1 MTVNRRK
8 KDVKFRGSHTHGWG
22 SKKKHR
28 GSGNRG
34 GKGNAGTGKRADQ
47 NKPSIWHEQY
57 FGKHGFTHKGAVR
70 HKSVNIEFLDQNI
83 EKLVKSG
90 VAKQQNGAFA
100 VNIADLGFG
109 KLLGKGR
116 VTRKMAITAG
126 YASSRAVDAVREA
139 GGEVIVANQKAT
151 ASEKAAVAVVAKT
164 KQSK

>member
-8 KDVKFRGSHTHGWG
+8 KDVKFRGSHTHGCG

-57 FGKHGFTHKGAVR
+57 FGKHGFTHRGAVH
-70 HKSVNIEFLDQNI
+70 HKPVNVGFLDQNI

-90 VAKQQNGAFA
+90 LAKLQGGSF
-100 VNIADLGFG
+100 VVDIANLGFD
-109 KLLGKGR
+109 KLLGTGK
-116 VTRKMAITAG
+116 VTRKLVITAG
-126 YASSRAVDAVREA
+126 YASSGSIEAVKEA
-139 GGEVIVANQKAT
+139 GGEVNVAAKKTAPARKEVIAAKA
-151 ASEKAAVAVVAKT
+151 K
-164 KQSK
+164 

>member
-57 FGKHGFTHKGAVR
+57 FGKHGFTHRGAVR
-70 HKSVNIEFLDQNI
+70 HNAVNVESLDQNI
-83 EKLVKSG
+83 EKLVKSN
-90 VAKQQNGAFA
+90 VAKLQGGAFV
-100 VNIADLGFG
+100 VNIGDLGFD

-116 VTRKMAITAG
+116 VTKKLMITAD
-126 YASSRAVDAVREA
+126 YASSRAVEAVKEA
-139 GGEVIVANQKAT
+139 GGEVIVARRVDKG
-151 ASEKAAVAVVAKT
+151 ASGTSA
-164 KQSK
+164 SR

>member
-57 FGKHGFTHKGAVR
+57 FGKHGFTHRGAVH
-70 HKSVNIEFLDQNI
+70 HKPVNVEYLNENI
-83 EKLVKSG
+83 EKLVKSN
-90 VAKQQNGAFA
+90 VAKQQDGAFV
-100 VNIADLGFG
+100 VNIAELGFD

-116 VTRKMAITAG
+116 VTKKLLITANF
-126 YASSRAVDAVREA
+126 ASSRAVEAVKEA
-139 GGEVIVANQKAT
+139 GGEV
-151 ASEKAAVAVVAKT
+151 SLLKAAKVKPAAVSPSPKASVKT
-164 KQSK
+164 K